1 MLYNELDD
9 SIHSD
14 IKLGTTT
21 VDLWGLAAKLFYSKC
36 HRAWSRFA
44 HSVLSDARDCYL
56 WRITVSGRFVFTA
69 LLTMANTRTG
79 VSATFL
85 SFSGATMMSDPVAG
99 SAASR
104 ADSSTT

>member
-1 MLYNELDD
+1 MPYNELDD
-9 SIHSD
+9 SIPD
-14 IKLGTTT
+14 IKLRTTT
-21 VDLWGLAAKLFYSKC
+21 VDQWG
-36 HRAWSRFA
+36 SRLSLSIRNVIALGRDFA

-56 WRITVSGRFVFTA
+56 WRTPVSGRFVFTA

-79 VSATFL
+79 ASAAFL

-99 SAASR
+99 SVASR